1 MMDATSPAPA
11 PAVIEWRFGGML
23 RSFRRVESWWAIRV
37 VRDSTIGV
45 SGVDDEFSEEE
56 EEEEEEEGLPLSVDL
71 DMVWG

>member
-37 VRDSTIGV
+37 VRDSTTGV
-45 SGVDDEFSEEE
+45 PGADDEFGE